1 MKKYFIVLFSL
12 VLSAGCSVQF
22 GQREN
27 ATAGSAG
34 NASAVARENRNDR
47 TEIIENVEN
56 KNAETVKQSINPR
69 GGQTINRQILADC
82 LKNRRGGKVP
92 DAKQTFVMDFE
103 PFQDACFITF
113 HDGEYTNP
121 PLNSEFYVYRDSK
134 QIFEFPGQFNGVTTG
149 CWAEAVSFVDLNE
162 DELKDI
168 IVAGMC
174 GAKAGPY
181 SENMV
186 YRNTGD
192 GFTTSEDANYKLAD
206 FKRIK
211 EIENF
216 VRRNRQLFFK

>member
-27 ATAGSAG
+27 ATANSAG
-34 NASAVARENRNDR
+34 NANAIAKENRND
-47 TEIIENVEN
+47 TAAIVENVEN
-56 KNAETVKQSINPR
+56 KNAETVKQIINPR
-69 GGQTINRQILADC
+69 GGQTVNRQLLADC
-82 LKNRRGGKVP
+82 LKNRRGDKVP
-92 DAKQTFVMDFE
+92 DAKQTFVMDFK

-113 HDGEYTNP
+113 HDPEYTDP
-121 PLNSEFYVYRDSK
+121 PLDSEFHIYRDGK
-134 QIFEFPGQFNGVTTG
+134 PVFEFPIQLRGGN
-149 CWAEAVSFVDLNE
+149 CWVEAVSFVDLND

-181 SENMV
+181 SENLV
-186 YRNTGD
+186 YANTGD
-192 GFTTSEDANYKLAD
+192 GFKTNEDANYKLAD